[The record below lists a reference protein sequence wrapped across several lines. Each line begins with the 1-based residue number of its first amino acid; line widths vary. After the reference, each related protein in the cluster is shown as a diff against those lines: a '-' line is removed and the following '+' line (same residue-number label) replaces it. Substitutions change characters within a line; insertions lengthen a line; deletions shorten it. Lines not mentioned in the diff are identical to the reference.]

1 MYFAEPE
8 AVILLSNRYDGN
20 ALRAMQSFFW
30 LFDGDEFIGFK
41 RVNWQARPNAV
52 LCTCQVIPRNRL
64 QDTEPQ
70 MDLRRK

>member
-1 MYFAEPE
+1 
-8 AVILLSNRYDGN
+8 
-20 ALRAMQSFFW
+20 LRAMQSFFW